1 MSCFPNDHQFCLSS
15 LNLTPR
21 ASDSDTPIPHLSKWV
36 SSSGKSRPIIMD
48 QLPPLHA
55 WCHLGR
61 LQQLQQLLP
70 MHPITSPLEHRR
82 TLLTTLPPHPCPHS
96 PHGSLGRW
104 AQLWIHAIKIVHD
117 VSKGAPAESTLQR
130 AASLQSM
137 VLCQH
142 TLCFSKQPLRM
153 LRLAP
158 D

>member
-1 MSCFPNDHQFCLSS
+1 MSCFPNDHQVCLSS

-61 LQQLQQLLP
+61 LQQLQRLLP

-82 TLLTTLPPHPCPHS
+82 TLLTTLPHTRVHIPHTEAWGDGHS
-96 PHGSLGRW
+96 CESMPSKSSTMW
-104 AQLWIHAIKIVHD
+104 ARGHPLNPL
-117 VSKGAPAESTLQR
+117 SKGLLPFRAWSCVSTR
-130 AASLQSM
+130 CVSLNSP
-137 VLCQH
+137 CG
-142 TLCFSKQPLRM
+142 CW
-153 LRLAP
+153 